1 MKNALTSP
9 RPESPPSTD
18 LQHRLVIVLAL
29 VLLPHVLHMPPWISL
44 LAGLGLLWKALHLR
58 GLIPPPSRLTLIL
71 MLGGGIAANWL
82 AHGGIIGR
90 EGGVSFLMLLTA
102 LKLLETRN
110 RRDTGITL
118 LLGLFLLLTL
128 FLFDQGPLTALW
140 SLGAFILLLGLMM
153 DLASQCE
160 PRSWGEQLRSLAP
173 TLGWTLPVA
182 LLLFVLVPRPG
193 APLFGLPQ
201 SGQGTTG
208 LSDEL
213 APGSITELSRS
224 DKIAFRAT
232 FHDEEPQ
239 RHELYWRG
247 PVFLEYDGQ
256 RWHRQPGP
264 ARQDQQEI
272 TPGLRQLDYEL
283 MLEPQQNGIL
293 PTLDR
298 PLSAPPGTIMLA
310 DQELRFRRPQTS
322 RNLIRL
328 QSSPDAL
335 LDPDLPEHLRRQAMR
350 IPSGENPLLLD
361 LGMGWHDKPP
371 AERINTALRLF
382 REQDYHY
389 TLQPPALPDQD
400 GMDAFLF
407 DTRAGFCEHYATSFV
422 LLMRAAGLPARV
434 VTGYQGGERHP
445 DGYWTVRQGDAHAW
459 AEVWLDGEGWR
470 RVDPTQ
476 AIAPERIQN
485 GLAAAIPQAAGEL
498 PAALRRDFGFLHRA
512 RLRLDGMENRWNRWV
527 LGYSLDDQ
535 RKLLE
540 LLGWT
545 GSIRWGLWGMLLVG
559 FVIMLALA
567 AMLRRL
573 PRRGAM
579 TPHQRVWHT
588 FEKMLEAVGINSR
601 TGEGPRAL
609 AARLTRDRPD
619 LAPAIQQFIDIYLH
633 WRYAAHGEAMNKPMQ
648 RALRDLRRQFN
659 SARAHKT

>member
-1 MKNALTSP
+1 MKNTPTSLFLERQP
-9 RPESPPSTD
+9 SPD
-18 LQHRLVIVLAL
+18 LQHRLVIMLAL

-140 SLGAFILLLGLMM
+140 ALAAFILLLGLMM
-153 DLASQCE
+153 DLASQHE
-160 PRSWGEQLRSLAP
+160 PRSWSEQLRSLAP
-173 TLGWTLPVA
+173 TLGWTLPIA
-182 LLLFVLVPRPG
+182 LLLFVLVPRPS

-232 FHDEEPQ
+232 FHGEEPQ
-239 RHELYWRG
+239 RDELYWRG

-256 RWHRQPGP
+256 RWHRHPGP
-264 ARQDQQEI
+264 ARPDQQDI

-293 PTLDR
+293 PALDR
-298 PLSAPPGTIMLA
+298 PLSVPPGTIMLA

-322 RNLIRL
+322 RSLINL

-350 IPSGENPLLLD
+350 IPAGENPLLLD
-361 LGMGWHDKPP
+361 LGMGWRGKSPT
-371 AERINTALRLF
+371 ERIDTALRLF
-382 REQDYHY
+382 REQNYHY

-407 DTRAGFCEHYATSFV
+407 DARAGFCEHYATSFV

-476 AIAPERIQN
+476 AIAPERIQQ
-485 GLAAAIPQAAGEL
+485 GLAAAVPQTAGEL

-512 RLRLDGMENRWNRWV
+512 RLQLDGMENRWNRWV
-527 LGYSLDDQ
+527 LGYNLEDQ
-535 RKLLE
+535 RRLLE
-540 LLGWT
+540 ALGWT
-545 GSIRWGLWGMLLVG
+545 GSIRWGLWGGLLLGLSVLLG
-559 FVIMLALA
+559 MASLIRRYGRRPRAEPHQRLWSAFEDLTRDTRIARRQTEPPRDWMKRLNESGDTMNAQAAAFIESYLAWRYASDAQISAKHLWEK
-567 AMLRRL
+567 LRRL
-573 PRRGAM
+573 RR
-579 TPHQRVWHT
+579 VLHT
-588 FEKMLEAVGINSR
+588 DQG
-601 TGEGPRAL
+601 
-609 AARLTRDRPD
+609 
-619 LAPAIQQFIDIYLH
+619 
-633 WRYAAHGEAMNKPMQ
+633 
-648 RALRDLRRQFN
+648 
-659 SARAHKT
+659 